1 MASVI
6 EAILAV
12 LTAISTWIVTT
23 IGSLSSIFWVA
34 ETGLTFIGTLA
45 VIGVGIAVVM
55 LLITL
60 IRRFL
65 AFK

>member
-12 LTAISTWIVTT
+12 LTAISTWIVST

-55 LLITL
+55 LLISL